1 MKKLKLLLVIVW
13 LVIIFLFSSST
24 GNSSNGLSK
33 GIINKGIIIYEKVT
47 NTDVNNKLIIKKLNY
62 PIRKLAHYSIF
73 FILGILVYLFLL
85 TTNIDN
91 KVLIS
96 IFICVFCALLD
107 ETHQIY
113 TSGRTP
119 KILDIFIDSFGSISS
134 ISILYLKN
142 KKSKIS

>member
-1 MKKLKLLLVIVW
+1 MKKIKLLLVIIW
-13 LVIIFLFSSST
+13 LVIIFLFSSSSGT
-24 GNSSNGLSK
+24 SSNSLSK
-33 GIINKGIIIYEKVT
+33 GIINKGIVVYEKIT

-91 KVLIS
+91 KVLFS
-96 IFICVFCALLD
+96 IFICILCALLD

-134 ISILYLKN
+134 ISILYFKN